1 MLLQVDASVTN
12 SISNFSSPHLQGLYA
27 NRPAVGIGEP
37 SSKPEITSTGDGFSA
52 GAMHEPVDSLVSA
65 PSSEPASPISL
76 LHKPGGTR
84 AFARKTMLMA
94 LMVSSVAS
102 GFTGVAHAN
111 DNVAQKLA
119 DPGPVAEQQAE
130 VASDP
135 STDPTVYNP
144 FETAAPTETGSSA
157 KSQGALQTLKNLTD
171 ASYEGEV
178 GGYKL
183 TVEAF
188 GSRVRARPRVK
199 LDEVQLRG
207 SARIDLANTELA
219 RTREVDGWQISD
231 GAYGRVRFT
240 GEYRTGVE
248 KGSERSESFEHGV
261 ALEAGL
267 FRQWSTSLSEN
278 VTFEHRVEGGYSY
291 NLTHGQTAA
300 TVGAR
305 QTFKGEGEWK
315 GQDFTWTA
323 EARQRVSFDSSRE
336 TDALKGEF
344 ELYAGVGKSFPMK
357 VFGRDTKVE
366 VSAGP
371 RVKVDTGGDFSLA
384 PASRLRVRF

>member
-1 MLLQVDASVTN
+1 MAN
-12 SISNFSSPHLQGLYA
+12 SISNFTSPHLRGLYDS
-27 NRPAVGIGEP
+27 RPASGVAKPTGETLG
-37 SSKPEITSTGDGFSA
+37 STDITDT
-52 GAMHEPVDSLVSA
+52 MREPVDSLASA
-65 PSSEPASPISL
+65 SSNRASSPISL
-76 LHKPGGTR
+76 LHKPGRTR
-84 AFARKTMLMA
+84 TFARKSMLVA

-102 GFTGVAHAN
+102 GFSGVAHAN
-111 DNVAQKLA
+111 DDVAQKLA
-119 DPGPVAEQQAE
+119 DPGPVAELQAE
-130 VASDP
+130 AAADP
-135 STDPTVYNP
+135 SGDPTVYRP
-144 FETAAPTETGSSA
+144 FETDAPVEVGEPVESR
-157 KSQGALQTLKNLTD
+157 GPLQTLKDLADT
-171 ASYEGEV
+171 SYEGEV

-219 RTREVDGWQISD
+219 RAREVDGWRISD

-240 GEYRTGVE
+240 GEYRAGIE
-248 KGSERSESFEHGV
+248 KGSEVSESFEHGV

-267 FRQWSTSLSEN
+267 FRQWSTSMSEN

-291 NLTHGQTAA
+291 NLTQGRTAA

-305 QTFKGEGEWK
+305 QTFKGESEWK

-336 TDALKGEF
+336 TDALKGEL

-357 VFGRDTKVE
+357 VFGRDTSVE
-366 VSAGP
+366 LSAGP
-371 RVKVDTGGDFSLA
+371 RFKVDTSGDVNLA
-384 PASRLRVRF
+384 PATRLRVRF